1 MSVTLRS
8 RLSIRPGE
16 PLPLICSRSQ
26 TEFAGTGF
34 LYEPSAV
41 GSTATLGVVQP
52 PSMTGPAGGSARFGV
67 VACPPL
73 RGEDL
78 GSPPVLAPPG
88 APAAPPLLPSAR
100 AGGPRA

>member
-52 PSMTGPAGGSARFGV
+52 PSMTGPAVGAAGVGDNAPPPPPGGARS
-67 VACPPL
+67 
-73 RGEDL
+73 
-78 GSPPVLAPPG
+78 SPPPG
-88 APAAPPLLPSAR
+88 AAAPAPPSR
-100 AGGPRA
+100 LCVNPRRGVAL